1 MIEQPAR
8 RGVSGSGGTAK
19 AIFRTPSSPASRP
32 ARRPATTTSKPHSAA
47 KRKPKKK
54 TWKRLSRGQKA
65 ARIIL
70 WAAICL
76 VGLLI
81 VGLVAGIAYYQ
92 SVEVP
97 DPKTEFTTA
106 NTTLYY
112 RDGKSVLGTLAVQNR
127 VPLTYDQMPQS
138 MKDAIVAA
146 EDRTFWTN
154 PGVSVP
160 GMVRAAW
167 NIVRGQDIQSG
178 STLTQQYVKT
188 MYLTSAQTMNRKV
201 KEMVL
206 SVKMTKQYSKEQILE
221 GYLNTVYFGR
231 GAYGIQAAAKA
242 YFNIDAADLTVP
254 QAAVLAGVL
263 RGPSLYDPSD
273 PTNLPR
279 LLDRYNYVID
289 AMAEVGTLSQ
299 AEANQYHNN
308 LPDFPDIKKS
318 DRYGGPTGF
327 LMNMV
332 ENELQQQ
339 AGLTPAQIAGGGLTV
354 ITTFDKTMQKAAV
367 TAAQSNTKAA
377 AAVRKQD
384 ASQLHAAIASV
395 GVGTG
400 EVLALYGGPNFV
412 DNSRNWATTHRMTG
426 STFKAFAFV
435 AGMRAGASLN
445 TTLNGNTIRVD
456 GQTIHNDSNAQY
468 GQVSLLTATQ
478 KSINTAFI
486 DLVQQTPDGPNQV
499 IKAAKDAGA
508 TQDDASWQAVP
519 YIPLGTAEVSP
530 LGMANSYATFAN
542 NGTLVATHVVLEVRD
557 STGSIVYQAKPA
569 KTQTIDPSICRD
581 LTYALQSV
589 VDAGTGVAARALGYP
604 AAGKTGTAGY
614 GSGTGAAWFVGFTK
628 QISTAV
634 MYVAGDAGTSNLDPY
649 APPGRLFYGS
659 GYPAQTWVD
668 YMKVAM
674 KGLPKLPFDPPAY
687 VNNGRPT
694 PTETPT
700 ETPTDE
706 PTDTPTG
713 TPTDEPTD
721 TPTDVP
727 TDTPTDV
734 PTQTPTDVPSTPAP
748 TPTTQPP
755 PSPTPTTTPQT
766 STPT

>member
-1 MIEQPAR
+1 MTNKPASSKARRGAVTRSASATSRPHHPAR
-8 RGVSGSGGTAK
+8 RA
-19 AIFRTPSSPASRP
+19 ASHK
-32 ARRPATTTSKPHSAA
+32 S
-47 KRKPKKK
+47 KKK
-54 TWKRLSRGQKA
+54 TWKKLRPSQKFG
-65 ARIIL
+65 RVVL
-70 WAAICL
+70 WACIVL
-76 VGLLI
+76 VGMLL

-92 SVEVP
+92 SVTVP
-97 DPKTEFTTA
+97 DPKAEFKTA

-127 VPLTYDQMPQS
+127 VPLTYDEMPQS
-138 MKDAIVAA
+138 IKDAVVAA

-167 NIVRGQDIQSG
+167 NILRGQDIQSG

-188 MYLTSAQTMNRKV
+188 LYLTNAQTVSRKV

-206 SVKMTKQYSKEQILE
+206 SVKMTRQYSKEQILE

-231 GAYGIQAAAKA
+231 GAYGIQAAALA
-242 YFNIDAADLTVP
+242 YFDIDAKNLTVP

-273 PTNLPR
+273 PSNLPR

-289 AMAEVGTLSQ
+289 SMVDTGALKQT
-299 AEANQYHNN
+299 EAGRYLNV

-332 ENELQQQ
+332 ENELQQD
-339 AGLTPAQIAGGGLTV
+339 AGLTPAQIAGGGLTI
-354 ITTFDKTMQKAAV
+354 ITTFDKNMQKAAV
-367 TAAQSNTKAA
+367 SAAQNNTKAA
-377 AAVRKQD
+377 AAVRNQD
-384 ASQLHAAIASV
+384 ASKLHAAIASV

-426 STFKAFAFV
+426 STFKAFAFI

-486 DLVQQTPDGPNQV
+486 DLVQKTPDGPNQV
-499 IKAAKDAGA
+499 IQAAKDAGA

-542 NGTLVATHVVLEVRD
+542 NGTVVATHVVLEVRD
-557 STGSIVYQAKPA
+557 ATGSIVYKANPTKA
-569 KTQTIDPSICRD
+569 QTIDPKICRD

-614 GSGTGAAWFVGFTK
+614 GNGTGAAWFVGFTK

-634 MYVAGDAGTSNLDPY
+634 MYVAGDSGTANLDPY
-649 APPGRLFYGS
+649 APAGRLFYGS

-674 KGLPKLPFDPPAY
+674 KGLPKLSFDPPAY
-687 VNNGRPT
+687 VNNGQPTETPT
-694 PTETPT
+694 PTDTPTDTPTEEPTDIPT
-700 ETPTDE
+700 ETPTDT
-706 PTDTPTG
+706 PTDTVTPPTESPTVAPPTT
-713 TPTDEPTD
+713 TPTIT
-721 TPTDVP
+721 
-727 TDTPTDV
+727 
-734 PTQTPTDVPSTPAP
+734 
-748 TPTTQPP
+748 P
-755 PSPTPTTTPQT
+755 PSPTPT
-766 STPT
+766 